1 MSKKLIDFKLLSIAI
16 ISAIIVAFAVTNFT
30 IPASLYPSGV
40 SGISR
45 LTSDLLNDYK
55 GIYIPYASIYFS
67 INIIATI
74 FVYKKIGKKFAFYSI
89 IQFTLVSIF
98 TIIFKQYITI
108 EDRILQAIFGGI
120 LNGFGAGLALSFNFS
135 TGGFDFLNVYF
146 ANKYKKDVWNYILA
160 INCLILLISAV
171 FYGFERALYSIIFQY
186 SSTAIVKLLHRR
198 YTHKTLT
205 IITEHPNEVSD
216 AILKNVRHGITEI
229 NATGYYSHNNKTML
243 YTVVNTFQY
252 QDVIKIVME
261 TDPHAFINVQDTIA
275 IYGNYYQ
282 KPLD

>member
-1 MSKKLIDFKLLSIAI
+1 MNKNLIDFKLLSIAV
-16 ISAIIVAFAVTNFT
+16 ISAVISAFAITNFT
-30 IPASLYPSGV
+30 IPANLYPSGV

-45 LTSDLLNDYK
+45 LTSDVLNDFK

-74 FVYKKIGKKFAFYSI
+74 FVFKKIGKKFALYSI
-89 IQFTLVSIF
+89 IQFTLVSLL
-98 TIIFKQYITI
+98 TIVFKQYIFI
-108 EDRILQAIFGGI
+108 DDIILQAIFGGI
-120 LNGFGAGLALSFNFS
+120 LSGFAAGLALSFNFS

-160 INCLILLISAV
+160 INCLILLVSAI

-186 SSTAIVKLLHRR
+186 ANTTIIKTLHHR

-205 IITEHPNEVSD
+205 IITDHPDEVSEN
-216 AILKNVRHGITEI
+216 ILKNVRHGITEI

-243 YTVVNTFQY
+243 YTVVNSFQY
-252 QDVIKIVME
+252 REVIKIVMD
-261 TDPHAFINVQDTIA
+261 TDPHAFINVQNTVG